1 VSASSVSPR
10 CGICLTPLA
19 EVSKICVDHCH
30 TTGAVRGLLCNRCNQ
45 GLGYFGDDPDTLVRA
60 AQYLSAQIVG
70 SEVKQR

>member
-1 VSASSVSPR
+1 
-10 CGICLTPLA
+10 
-19 EVSKICVDHCH
+19 VSKICVDHCH